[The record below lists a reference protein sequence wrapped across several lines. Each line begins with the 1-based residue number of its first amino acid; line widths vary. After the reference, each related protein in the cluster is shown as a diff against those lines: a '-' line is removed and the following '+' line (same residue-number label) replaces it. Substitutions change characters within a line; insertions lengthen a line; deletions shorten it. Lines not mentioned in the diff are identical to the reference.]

1 VSRYRVT
8 LSAKAR
14 VQLEALYR
22 YIAAEAS
29 PDIARRY
36 TDFIVEKCESLADFP
51 DRGTPRDD
59 LRPGL
64 RTLAFRRRVIIAY
77 DVEPDLVTILEL
89 LCAGQN
95 AETLLRGA

>member
-1 VSRYRVT
+1 MSRYRVI
-8 LSAKAR
+8 LSGKAR
-14 VQLEALYR
+14 DQLEALYR
-22 YIAAEAS
+22 YISAAAS

-64 RTLAFRRRVIIAY
+64 RTIVFRRRLIIVY
-77 DVEPDLVTILEL
+77 GVEPNLVTILEL
-89 LCAGQN
+89 LYAGQN
-95 AETLLRGA
+95 AETLLRGG